1 MFRFTIRDVLW
12 LMVVVGL
19 GLAWLAEHRQ
29 HAASIQELKE
39 SNKAKEVAETGW
51 QWSVVEHNKTL
62 RLLEEN
68 GLTTVT
74 ESGGKTTLQKIDQS
88 GTAKFSGID

>member
-19 GLAWLAEHRQ
+19 GLGWLAEHRQ
-29 HAASIQELKE
+29 HGATIQELKE
-39 SNKAKEVAETGW
+39 ANNGKAFAENGW
-51 QWSVVEHNKTL
+51 QHNAVEHNKTL

-68 GLTTVT
+68 GLVII
-74 ESGGKTTLQKIDQS
+74 GHADGKTTLEKR
-88 GTAKFSGID
+88 